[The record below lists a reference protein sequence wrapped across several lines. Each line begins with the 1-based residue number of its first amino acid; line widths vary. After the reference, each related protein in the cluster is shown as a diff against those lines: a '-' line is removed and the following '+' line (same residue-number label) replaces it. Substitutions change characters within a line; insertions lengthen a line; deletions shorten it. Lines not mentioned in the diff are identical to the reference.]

1 MMKLNKIIT
10 LSVAVATTAVMLNS
24 CAADGNNP
32 GYEFM
37 PNMYRSPSYET
48 YAGNALFADSLS
60 ARKPVEGTIPRG
72 FMPYD
77 IPNTEEGYQQAYAG
91 LKNPIEANEEVL
103 ADGKELYTIFCGH
116 CHGEKGDGQG
126 ILVKREKILGIPSYA
141 DPGRT
146 INEGT
151 TFHVITYGKG
161 VMGSHASQI
170 STEERWKIVHH
181 VMGLQKA
188 LMPDAAATGTE
199 EVTTDNQNEETEG

>member
-1 MMKLNKIIT
+1 MIKLNKILT
-10 LSVAVATTAVMLNS
+10 LSAAVATTAIMLGS
-24 CAADGNNP
+24 CAAEGDDP

-72 FMPYD
+72 FVPYE
-77 IPNTEEGYQQAYAG
+77 IPNTEEGYQEAYAG
-91 LKNPIEANEEVL
+91 LKNPIEATEEVMKE
-103 ADGKELYTIFCGH
+103 GKELYTIFCTH
-116 CHGEKGDGQG
+116 CHGDKGDGQG
-126 ILVKREKILGIPSYA
+126 ILVERDKFAGIPSYA

-181 VMGLQKA
+181 VMSLQKA
-188 LMPDAAATGTE
+188 LMPEGTTEGSE
-199 EVTTDNQNEETEG
+199 EMDNQTEETEG